1 LTTDTSTD
9 VALCESL
16 RYCATERDRVDL
28 LDELAHVERPTVV
41 AFVNAHACNLA
52 AKDPVFAA
60 NLRGADVLLRDGSGM
75 AILCRRLGRDPG
87 LNMNGT
93 DLIPRLVEH
102 FRGRPVALFGTREPW
117 LSTAAAKFA
126 ESADIVATLDG
137 FQEDDAYV
145 GALRERPADLVVLA
159 MGMPRQEQLAARVAR
174 DVDGG
179 LVVVCGGAILDFVG
193 GRVSRAPGWMR
204 RLGIEWLWRLVSEP
218 RRLFKRYVVG
228 NTVFLLRTRGA
239 ARVAQSR

>member
-1 LTTDTSTD
+1 MTD

-16 RYCATERDRVDL
+16 RYCVTDRERDEL
-28 LDELAHVERPTVV
+28 LDELTRVERPTVV

-52 AKDPVFAA
+52 AKDPRFEADLRAA
-60 NLRGADVLLRDGSGM
+60 DILLRDGSGM

-87 LNMNGT
+87 LNLNGT
-93 DLIPRLVEH
+93 DLIPALVER
-102 FRGRPVALFGTREPW
+102 FRDRPVALFGTRDPW

-137 FQEDDAYV
+137 FQHDDAYV

-159 MGMPRQEQLAARVAR
+159 MGMPRQEQLAARLAR
-174 DVDGG
+174 ELDGRF
-179 LVVVCGGAILDFVG
+179 VVVCGGAILDFVG
-193 GRVSRAPGWMR
+193 GRVARAPDWMR
-204 RLGIEWLWRLVSEP
+204 RLGVEWLWRLVSEP

-228 NTVFLLRTRGA
+228 NTVFLLRTRRA
-239 ARVAQSR
+239 ARVVHSR